1 MLTLGIDDAGRGP
14 LIGPMIIAGVL
25 LTTAQEAQ
33 LKKEK
38 VSDSKLVVHKERV
51 KLAVFIKKN
60 SLAYKVV
67 KTFPQEIDAALGA
80 GTNLNTLEAIKI
92 ADVINALNTRE
103 YKKEKIHVIVDC
115 PSTNIAAWQKTLTSF
130 LADKENLIISCAH
143 KAAFSHV
150 SAAAGSILAKTT
162 REEEVEKIKKE
173 FGDIGSGYPSDP
185 QTIDFLKTH
194 VSRLKDSGLF
204 RKSWATWKAI
214 FPDDAV
220 ISGGKGQKKLGEF

>member
-38 VSDSKLVVHKERV
+38 VRDSKLVVHKERV

-67 KTFPQEIDAALGA
+67 KTFPQEIEPARGA

-130 LADKENLIISCAH
+130 LADKENLIISCEH
-143 KAAFSHV
+143 KADFNHV

-185 QTIDFLKTH
+185 
-194 VSRLKDSGLF
+194 
-204 RKSWATWKAI
+204 
-214 FPDDAV
+214 
-220 ISGGKGQKKLGEF
+220 